1 MKKKAISVVG
11 LLLLGLVALGLSAA
25 SVLRFRTAEGAEGTA
40 VPATVSA
47 SASSSPV
54 AVSSS
59 PEPSTTS
66 PRPSA
71 TSPSPSATETDD
83 DQDEEPVAGGPSV
96 VVIGDTF
103 SMGEDSWV
111 AAVSDEL
118 GWGEVTNLSSPGRGY
133 ITSPRSCDL
142 EVCDDFG
149 GTVELIASSAP
160 DIVVTFG
167 GTADGDYSITDAART
182 YFEDLRAALPDAE
195 LVAVTPVTGEDEAE
209 YWLTLHRQAITAA
222 VEAVDGTVVNV
233 GQPGLGDGS
242 ELSAETQAV
251 IAETIVDQ
259 LSAT

>member
-25 SVLRFRTAEGAEGTA
+25 SVLRFRTAERAEVTA
-40 VPATVSA
+40 VPAPVVA

-66 PRPSA
+66 PGPSA

-83 DQDEEPVAGGPSV
+83 DEDDPAAGGPSV
-96 VVIGDTF
+96 VVIGDSF
-103 SMGEDSWV
+103 SVGEDSWV
-111 AAVSDEL
+111 TAVSDEL

-149 GTVELIASSAP
+149 GTVELIASSTP

-167 GTADGDYSITDAART
+167 GTADGDYSITDAAMT